1 MIPQKQKYMTRT
13 VQVILD
19 VNDHTLQRI
28 KDTRDAYADIFNAH
42 AQWSKNNRSASSKA
56 AHEKLYKQMRDDHP
70 HLPSAMIQCARNHA
84 LGAMKSY
91 NSNNPKKKWCKD
103 ISYTAS
109 SMRYDRR
116 TVSLN
121 SSGTL
126 TFSLHGG
133 KRGKANVELP
143 KFFTDRYGDWEFN
156 SATIGVDRNG
166 KPFANLSYRKVVTQK
181 KIGGKIVG
189 IDRGIYNVASTS
201 EGENFSSKKIRGRKR
216 QLQHNISTLQ
226 AKVASGSRSAKRRL
240 KAQRGKNARFSKNE
254 LDKITKQLAN
264 ADDVSTYVLE
274 DLTGLYQQRRSKNF
288 NRLKSTWS
296 PSLFEFMLS
305 YKCEEKGIEIVK
317 VDPRY
322 TSQTCSSCGQVEKKN
337 RKGSM
342 YKCCHC
348 GYVRHADI
356 NAAINI
362 RDKYVSTLPA
372 TSSVVQGVS
381 QSPDDALTCLSN

>member
-1 MIPQKQKYMTRT
+1 MKPQKQKYMTRT
-13 VQVILD
+13 VQVPLD
-19 VNDHTLQRI
+19 VDDHTLQRI
-28 KDTRDAYADIFNAH
+28 KDTREAYADIFNVH
-42 AQWSKNNRSASSKA
+42 AQWSKNNQSTSSKE
-56 AHEKLYKQMRDDHP
+56 AHEQLYATMRDAYP

-84 LGAMKSY
+84 FGAMKSY

-103 ISYTAS
+103 VSYAAS

-133 KRGKANVELP
+133 KRGKAHVNIP

-166 KPFANLSYRKVVTQK
+166 LPFANLSYRKVVTQK
-181 KIGGKIVG
+181 KNGGRIVG

-201 EGENFSSKKIRGRKR
+201 DGKNFSSKRIRGRKR

-254 LDKITKQLAN
+254 LDKITKQLASS
-264 ADDVSTYVLE
+264 DDVSTYVLE

-296 PSLFEFMLS
+296 PSMFEFMLQ
-305 YKCEEKGIEIVK
+305 YKCEEKGIEVIK
-317 VDPRY
+317 IDPRY
-322 TSQTCSSCGQVEKKN
+322 TSQTCSSCGKVEKKN
-337 RKGSM
+337 RKSSM

-348 GYVRHADI
+348 GYVGHADI
-356 NAAINI
+356 NAALNI

-372 TSSVVQGVS
+372 TSSVVQGAS

>member
-1 MIPQKQKYMTRT
+1 MKPKKQKYMTRT
-13 VQVILD
+13 VQVLLD
-19 VNDHTLQRI
+19 VDDQTLQRI
-28 KDTRDAYADIFNAH
+28 KDTRDAYADIFNSH
-42 AQWSKNNRSASSKA
+42 AQWSKNNRSTSSKA
-56 AHEKLYKQMRDDHP
+56 AHEQLYEEIRDSFP
-70 HLPSAMIQCARNHA
+70 QLPSAMIQCARNHA

-133 KRGKANVELP
+133 KRGKAHVKIP

-156 SATIGVDRNG
+156 SATIGINKNG
-166 KPFANLSYRKVVTQK
+166 KPFANLSYRKTIPQK
-181 KIGGKIVG
+181 KNGGKTKGV
-189 IDRGIYNVASTS
+189 DRGVYNVASTS
-201 EGENFSSKKIRGRKR
+201 DGKNFSSKRIRGRKR

-240 KAQRGKNARFSKNE
+240 KAQQGKNARFSKNE

-264 ADDVSTYVLE
+264 DKDVSTYVLE

-288 NRLKSTWS
+288 NRLKNMWS
-296 PSLFEFMLS
+296 PALFEFMLR
-305 YKCEEKGIEIVK
+305 YKCEEKGIEVVK

-322 TSQTCSSCGQVEKKN
+322 TSQKCSSCGKVEKKN
-337 RKGSM
+337 RKGSL

-348 GYVRHADI
+348 GYTNHADI
-356 NAAINI
+356 NAALNI
-362 RDKYVSTLPA
+362 RDKYISTLPA
-372 TSSVVQGVS
+372 TSSVVQGAS
-381 QSPDDALTCLSN
+381 QSPDDALTLSK

>member
-1 MIPQKQKYMTRT
+1 MKPKKQKYMTRT
-13 VQVILD
+13 VQVLLD
-19 VNDHTLQRI
+19 VDDQTLQRI
-28 KDTRDAYADIFNAH
+28 KDTRDAYADIFNSH
-42 AQWSKNNRSASSKA
+42 AQWSKNNRSTSSKA
-56 AHEKLYKQMRDDHP
+56 AHEQLYEETRGSFPQ
-70 HLPSAMIQCARNHA
+70 LPSAMIQCARNHA

-126 TFSLHGG
+126 TFSLYGG
-133 KRGKANVELP
+133 KRGKAQVKIP
-143 KFFTDRYGDWEFN
+143 KYFTDRYGDWEFN
-156 SATIGVDRNG
+156 SATIGINKNG
-166 KPFANLSYRKVVTQK
+166 KPFANLSYRKTIPQK
-181 KIGGKIVG
+181 KSGGKTKGV
-189 IDRGIYNVASTS
+189 DRGIYNVASTS
-201 EGENFSSKKIRGRKR
+201 DGKNFSSKRIRGRKR

-240 KAQRGKNARFSKNE
+240 KAQQGKNARFSKNE

-264 ADDVSTYVLE
+264 DKDVSTYVLE

-288 NRLKSTWS
+288 NRLKNMWS
-296 PSLFEFMLS
+296 PALFEFMLQ
-305 YKCEEKGIEIVK
+305 YKCEEEGIEVVK

-322 TSQTCSSCGQVEKKN
+322 TSQRCSSCGKVEKKN
-337 RKGSM
+337 RKGSL

-348 GYVRHADI
+348 GYTNHADI
-356 NAAINI
+356 NAALNI
-362 RDKYVSTLPA
+362 RDKYISTLPA
-372 TSSVVQGVS
+372 TSSVVQGAS
-381 QSPDDALTCLSN
+381 QSPDDALTLSK